1 VSPTPKKAPKL
12 NAGQYAKMIKKC
24 LAAAEQVNKLTAKIK
39 EQAEEIATL
48 KDVSAS
54 QDQARR
60 TKETEHSDEMLAVM
74 AEIRV
79 IKSMVKGSP

>member
-1 VSPTPKKAPKL
+1 MSPTPKKAPKL

-24 LAAAEQVNKLTAKIK
+24 QEATAMVEKFTAKIK

-48 KDVSAS
+48 KEVGAI